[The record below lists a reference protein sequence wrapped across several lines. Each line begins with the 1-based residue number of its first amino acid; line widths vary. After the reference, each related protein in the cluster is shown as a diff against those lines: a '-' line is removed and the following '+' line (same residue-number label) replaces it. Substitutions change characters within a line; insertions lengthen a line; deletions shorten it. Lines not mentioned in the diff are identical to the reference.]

1 MPLRRLVSRA
11 SRARIA
17 RRRAAR
23 RVRVMGLALRKLTQG
38 VHHFKRTVY
47 YSGGINGST
56 LGDVYGAL
64 QFNLSALPAYTE
76 YTALFDQYRINK
88 VKVTFMPR
96 ANSADV
102 GSTAGLVKFFS
113 VIDYDDAD
121 APTNLTDLLQY
132 ENLKTTRCISDHS
145 RVLAPR
151 FATEV
156 YQSAIA
162 TGYSAR
168 RGWLDCDNPSI
179 QHFGLKW
186 CWQQLPA
193 GAQSMDLKVDYYLSF
208 KGTK

>member
-1 MPLRRLVSRA
+1 MPRGRLVSRA
-11 SRARIA
+11 ARARRA
-17 RRRAAR
+17 RRAMRRAR
-23 RVRVMGLALRKLTQG
+23 PMGFALRKVTQG
-38 VHHFKRTVY
+38 VHHFKRSVF
-47 YSGGINGST
+47 YSGGISGST
-56 LGDVYGAL
+56 LGDTYGAL
-64 QFNLSALPAYTE
+64 QFNLSAVPAYTE
-76 YTALFDQYRINK
+76 YTALFDMYRINK

-96 ANSADV
+96 GNSEDL
-102 GSTAGLVKFFS
+102 GSTAGMVKFFT
-113 VIDYDDAD
+113 VLDYDDAD

-132 ENLKTTRCISDHS
+132 ENLKTTRVTRDHS

-151 FATEV
+151 FASEV
-156 YQSAIA
+156 YQSAVS

-193 GAQSMDLKVDYYLSF
+193 GAQTMDIKIDYHLSF